1 MDTTMAGEKAKAAQ
15 LAHWDPKQPEKHSN
29 LGVSGFAC
37 CFSWLKDT
45 YMDQLKTLCSSSH
58 RYTALF

>member
-29 LGVSGFAC
+29 LGVS
-37 CFSWLKDT
+37 WLRLLLQLAQRHIYGSIKDT
-45 YMDQLKTLCSSSH
+45 LL
-58 RYTALF
+58 